1 VSLWLNHNKGTLM
14 LFKKLEFKNRDGH
27 TLSARL
33 DLPVDGKPLAFALFA
48 HCFTCSKN
56 IKAIAHISR
65 ALTREG
71 IAVLRFDF
79 TGIGESEGDFSDTNF
94 SSNVDDLIMAAA
106 FLKSEYQA
114 PKILIGHSLGGAA
127 VIQAAGRIPSSTAV
141 VTIAAPADP
150 RHLTH
155 ALGSATETI
164 RSHGEAEV
172 SLAGRTFKLKKQF
185 LDDLQFVNIKE
196 TLKNLNKAL
205 LVLHSPLDETVAVEN
220 AAQIFQAA
228 RHPKSFVSLDKADH
242 LISNSDDSLYAG
254 SVIAAWALK
263 YVGAAQQGAPKSK
276 PVDEQVITRIGK
288 SELVTDILA
297 AGHRLVADEPVS
309 MGGSNLGP
317 TPYDYLIAGL
327 GACTAMTLRLYADR
341 KDWPLDCVTVRLNH
355 QKIHAADCETCETKE
370 NRLDRIERQIEL
382 AGALDDQQKQ
392 RLLQIAN
399 RCPVHRT
406 LKSEIVIKTELKAY
420 DQKNF

>member
-1 VSLWLNHNKGTLM
+1 MQL
-14 LFKKLEFKNRDGH
+14 KKLEFKNKDGQ
-27 TLSARL
+27 TLAARL
-33 DLPVDGKPLAFALFA
+33 DLPVDGKPAAFALFA

-56 IKAIAHISR
+56 TKAIAHISR

-79 TGIGESEGDFSDTNF
+79 TGLGESEGDFADTNF
-94 SSNVDDLIMAAA
+94 SSNVDDLVTAAE
-106 FLKSEYQA
+106 FLKSGYQA

-127 VIQAAGRIPSSTAV
+127 VIQAADRIPSSKAV

-155 ALGSATETI
+155 ALGSVTQTI
-164 RSHGEAEV
+164 ERQGEAEV

-185 LDDLQFVNIKE
+185 LDDLQFINMKE

-205 LVLHSPLDETVAVEN
+205 LVLHSPMDETVAIDN

-242 LISNSDDSLYAG
+242 LLSNPDDSLYAG
-254 SVIAAWALK
+254 SVIAAWALR
-263 YVGAAQQGAPKSK
+263 YIGAARQGDPENRAE
-276 PVDEQVITRIGK
+276 DQVITRIGQ
-288 SELVTDILA
+288 SELVTDIMA
-297 AGHRLVADEPVS
+297 GGHRLVADEPIS
-309 MGGSNLGP
+309 SGGSNLGP
-317 TPYDYLIAGL
+317 TPYDYLMAGL

-341 KDWPLDCVTVRLNH
+341 KDWPLDSVTVRLNQ
-355 QKIHAADCETCETKE
+355 QKIHADDCETCETE
-370 NRLDRIERQIEL
+370 EGRLDQIERQIEL
-382 AGALDDQQKQ
+382 EGALDEQQTD

-406 LKSEIVIKTELKAY
+406 LKSEIVIKTELKSY
-420 DQKNF
+420 D

>member
-1 VSLWLNHNKGTLM
+1 VAKSKKGLM
-14 LFKKLEFKNRDGH
+14 MQLKKLEFKNKDGQ
-27 TLSARL
+27 TLAARL
-33 DLPVDGKPLAFALFA
+33 DLPVDGKPAAFALFA

-56 IKAIAHISR
+56 TKAIAHISR

-79 TGIGESEGDFSDTNF
+79 TGLGESEGDFADTNF
-94 SSNVDDLIMAAA
+94 SSNVDDLVIAAE
-106 FLKSEYQA
+106 FLKSDYQA
-114 PKILIGHSLGGAA
+114 PKIIIGHSLGGAA
-127 VIQAAGRIPSSTAV
+127 VIQAAGRIPSSKAV

-155 ALGSATETI
+155 ALGSALQTI
-164 RSHGEAEV
+164 QRHGEAEV
-172 SLAGRTFKLKKQF
+172 NLAGRTIKIKKQF
-185 LDDLQFVNIKE
+185 LDDLQFIHLKE

-205 LVLHSPLDETVAVEN
+205 LILHSPVDETVAIEN

-242 LISNSDDSLYAG
+242 LLSNPEDSLYAG
-254 SVIAAWALK
+254 SVIAAWALR
-263 YVGAAQQGAPKSK
+263 YIGADRQKERENKAE
-276 PVDEQVITRIGK
+276 DNRVITRIGK

-297 AGHRLVADEPVS
+297 GGHRLVADEPIS
-309 MGGSNLGP
+309 SGGSNLGP
-317 TPYDYLIAGL
+317 TPYDYLMSGL

-341 KDWPLDCVTVRLNH
+341 KDWPLDSVTVRLNQ

-370 NRLDRIERQIEL
+370 GRLDQIERQIEL
-382 AGALDDQQKQ
+382 EGALDDQQKD

-399 RCPVHRT
+399 RCPVHLS
-406 LKSEIVIKTELKAY
+406 LKSEIVIKTELK
-420 DQKNF
+420 K

>member
-1 VSLWLNHNKGTLM
+1 M
-14 LFKKLEFKNRDGH
+14 LFKNLEFKNKDGH

-33 DLPVDGKPLAFALFA
+33 DLPVDRRPLAFALFA

-79 TGIGESEGDFSDTNF
+79 TGLGESEGDFSDTNF
-94 SSNVDDLIMAAA
+94 SSNVDDLIRAAA
-106 FLKSEYQA
+106 FLKSDYQA
-114 PKILIGHSLGGAA
+114 PEILIGHSLGGAA

-141 VTIAAPADP
+141 VTIAAPADLG
-150 RHLTH
+150 HLTRT
-155 ALGSATETI
+155 LGSATETI
-164 RSHGEAEV
+164 RNHGEAEV

-196 TLKNLNKAL
+196 ALKNLNKAL
-205 LVLHSPLDETVAVEN
+205 LVLHSPLDETVAIEN

-228 RHPKSFVSLDKADH
+228 RHPKSFISLDKADH

-263 YVGAAQQGAPKSK
+263 YVGAARQDAPKGK
-276 PVDEQVITRIGK
+276 PADEQVITRIGK

-297 AGHRLVADEPVS
+297 DGHHLVADEPIA

-317 TPYDYLIAGL
+317 TPYDYLLAGL

-341 KDWPLDCVTVRLNH
+341 KDWPLDSVTVRLNQ

-370 NRLDRIERQIEL
+370 GRLDQIQRQIEL
-382 AGALDDQQKQ
+382 AGALDDQQKE

-420 DQKNF
+420 D

>member
-1 VSLWLNHNKGTLM
+1 MMQL
-14 LFKKLEFKNRDGH
+14 KKLQFKNKDGH

-33 DLPVDGKPLAFALFA
+33 DLPLEGKPAAFALFA

-79 TGIGESEGDFSDTNF
+79 TGLGESEGDFAETNF
-94 SSNVDDLIMAAA
+94 SSNVDDLIMAAE
-106 FLKSEYQA
+106 FLKSDYHA

-127 VIQAAGRIPSSTAV
+127 VIQAAGRIPSSKAV

-150 RHLTH
+150 QHLTH
-155 ALGSATETI
+155 ALGSATQTI
-164 RSHGEAEV
+164 KSHGEAEV

-185 LDDLQFVNIKE
+185 LDDLQFINMKE

-205 LVLHSPLDETVAVEN
+205 LVLHSPIDQTVAIEN

-228 RHPKSFVSLDKADH
+228 RHPKSFISLDKADH
-242 LISNSDDSLYAG
+242 LLSSPEDSLYAG

-263 YVGAAQQGAPKSK
+263 YIGAEKQDEPENK
-276 PVDEQVITRIGK
+276 PADNHVITRIGK
-288 SELVTDILA
+288 SELVTDIIA
-297 AGHRLVADEPVS
+297 GGHRLVADEPIS
-309 MGGSNLGP
+309 SGGSNLGP
-317 TPYDYLIAGL
+317 TPYDYLVAGL

-341 KDWPLDCVTVRLNH
+341 KDWPLDSVTVRLNH
-355 QKIHAADCETCETKE
+355 QKIHAADCEACETKE
-370 NRLDRIERQIEL
+370 GRLDQIERQIEL
-382 AGALDDQQKQ
+382 AGALNDQQEE

-406 LKSEIVIKTELKAY
+406 LKSEIMIQTALK
-420 DQKNF
+420 K